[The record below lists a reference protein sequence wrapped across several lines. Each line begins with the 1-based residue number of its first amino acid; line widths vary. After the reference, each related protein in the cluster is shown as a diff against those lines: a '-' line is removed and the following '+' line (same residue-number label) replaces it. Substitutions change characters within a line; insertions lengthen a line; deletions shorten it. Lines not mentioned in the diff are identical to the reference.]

1 MSLEQVSANAMFGG
15 KQLKLKH
22 SSSAL
27 NCDMIFLFTCP
38 QADSVNVPVIYWLS
52 D

>member
-22 SSSAL
+22 QFQHL
-27 NCDMIFLFTCP
+27 NCEMIF
-38 QADSVNVPVIYWLS
+38 SVYLPPRQIE
-52 D
+52 